1 MPVTAGAFEIRG
13 EGGLRG
19 LEAVYIGLLILA
31 RPATAWL

>member
-13 EGGLRG
+13 GVLRG
-19 LEAVYIGLLILA
+19 LEAGYSGLLILA